1 MSDKTDTREKTYKN
15 KAVLELLG
23 RIYQSEIAGVNR
35 YLHYSFMIMGYNRI
49 PIQNWF
55 REQAQ
60 EAITHATLIGEK
72 ITSLGGHPP
81 ILSSQVKEGPN
92 HSIKQ
97 LLEESLRFEEEAVE
111 MYKELALLSEKE
123 GDIALQEMSRAL
135 IKEEVEHT
143 DEIRKMLIKPE

>member
-1 MSDKTDTREKTYKN
+1 MKIEKN
-15 KAVLELLG
+15 KEVLELLG

-55 REQAQ
+55 RENAQ
-60 EAITHATLIGEK
+60 EAITHAIQVGEK

-81 ILSSQVKEGPN
+81 ILSSQIKEGPN

-97 LLEESLRFEEEAVE
+97 LLEESLHFEEEAIDLYKKLTRLAEKQGDTALEE
-111 MYKELALLSEKE
+111 MA
-123 GDIALQEMSRAL
+123 RAL
-135 IKEEVEHT
+135 VKEEVEHA

>member
-1 MSDKTDTREKTYKN
+1 MEKQKEKSYQN
-15 KAVLELLG
+15 QEILSLLG
-23 RIYQSEIAGVNR
+23 KIYQCEIAGVNR

-49 PIQNWF
+49 PIQKWF

-60 EAITHATLIGEK
+60 EAIQHATLIGEK

-97 LLEESLRFEEEAVE
+97 LLEESLYFEEEAIQLYKDLVHLSVKYEDMALEE
-111 MYKELALLSEKE
+111 MARSF
-123 GDIALQEMSRAL
+123 IQ
-135 IKEEVEHT
+135 EEVEHA
-143 DEIRKMLIKPE
+143 DAIRKMLIKPE

>member
-1 MSDKTDTREKTYKN
+1 MKKEKTYQN
-15 KAVLELLG
+15 KEVLELLG
-23 RIYQSEIAGVNR
+23 QIYQSEIAGVNR

-55 REQAQ
+55 RENAQ
-60 EAITHATLIGEK
+60 EAITHATLVGEK

-97 LLEESLRFEEEAVE
+97 LLEESLHFEEEAIQL
-111 MYKELALLSEKE
+111 YKALAKVAEKYE
-123 GDIALQEMSRAL
+123 DIALEEMARTL
-135 IKEEVEHT
+135 VKEEVEHA
-143 DEIRKMLIKPE
+143 DEIQKMLIKPE

>member
-1 MSDKTDTREKTYKN
+1 MSDVREKTYKN
-15 KAVLELLG
+15 KEVLDLLG
-23 RIYQSEIAGVNR
+23 QIYQCEMAGVNR

-49 PIQNWF
+49 PIQKWF

-97 LLEESLRFEEEAVE
+97 LLEESLHFEEEAIR
-111 MYKELALLSEKE
+111 MYKKLADLSEKYE
-123 GDIALQEMSRAL
+123 DMALQEMTYAL
-135 IKEEVEHT
+135 IKEEVEHV
-143 DEIRKMLIKPE
+143 DEIRKMLL

>member
-1 MSDKTDTREKTYKN
+1 MSDQNDTREKTYKN
-15 KAVLELLG
+15 KEVLELLG

-97 LLEESLRFEEEAVE
+97 LLEESLRFEEEAVR
-111 MYKELALLSEKE
+111 MYKELALLSEKQ

>member
-1 MSDKTDTREKTYKN
+1 MKRENTYQN
-15 KAVLELLG
+15 KEVLDLLG
-23 RIYQSEIAGVNR
+23 RIYQREIAGVNR

-60 EAITHATLIGEK
+60 EAITHATIIGEK

-92 HSIKQ
+92 HSVKQ
-97 LLEESLRFEEEAVE
+97 LLEESLHFEEEAIQL
-111 MYKELALLSEKE
+111 YKELITLAEKQ
-123 GDIALQEMSRAL
+123 GDIALEETGRSL
-135 IKEEVEHT
+135 FKEEVEHA
-143 DEIRKMLIKPE
+143 DEIRKMLVKPDQ

>member
-1 MSDKTDTREKTYKN
+1 MSIKKESTYQTKEI
-15 KAVLELLG
+15 LDLLG

-55 REQAQ
+55 RENAQ

-81 ILSSQVKEGPN
+81 ILSSQIKEGPD
-92 HSIKQ
+92 HSVKQ
-97 LLEESLRFEEEAVE
+97 LLEESLYFEEEAIGL
-111 MYKELALLSEKE
+111 YKELTALAEKH
-123 GDIALQEMSRAL
+123 GDIALEEMARNL
-135 IKEEVEHT
+135 VKEEVEHA

>member
-1 MSDKTDTREKTYKN
+1 MSEKK
-15 KAVLELLG
+15 VLDLLG

-81 ILSSQVKEGPN
+81 ILSSHVKEGPN

-97 LLEESLRFEEEAVE
+97 LLEESLHFEEEAIQL
-111 MYKELALLSEKE
+111 YKDLVVLAEKE
-123 GDIALQEMSRAL
+123 GNIALEEMARSL
-135 IKEEVEHT
+135 VKEEVEHA
-143 DEIRKMLIKPE
+143 DEIRKMLIKPESCAEMTKQTL